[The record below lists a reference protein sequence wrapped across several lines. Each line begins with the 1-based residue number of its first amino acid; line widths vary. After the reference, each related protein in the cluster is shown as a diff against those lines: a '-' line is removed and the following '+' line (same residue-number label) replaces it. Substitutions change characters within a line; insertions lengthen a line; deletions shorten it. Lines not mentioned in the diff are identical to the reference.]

1 MGAALSPRGA
11 SPSARNSNGAHEEG
25 RDEEGPH
32 GEGRDEEGSDE
43 VRDEDREEGGHE
55 GRDEEA
61 GHEEEGCGCGVSS
74 GFSAPRPPGPAG
86 GRAHVQRTGSEVALV
101 AHTRGRL
108 KGPEKHSEFLAP
120 EEV

>member
-1 MGAALSPRGA
+1 MGFRCRP
-11 SPSARNSNGAHEEG
+11 SPSAKTGNGAHEEG
-25 RDEEGPH
+25 EG
-32 GEGRDEEGSDE
+32 GEGSHEGC
-43 VRDEDREEGGHE
+43 DEDRQEGGDE

-86 GRAHVQRTGSEVALV
+86 GRSPVQRTDSELALV

-108 KGPEKHSEFLAP
+108 KGPEKRSDFLAP
-120 EEV
+120 EEVKK